1 MGTEK
6 SLRLDMEI
14 VHIKDIRFGAK
25 TEVRGGILFI
35 SKQEMIEAIT
45 DPFFS

>member
-1 MGTEK
+1 MSTDK
-6 SLRLDMEI
+6 NLRLDMEI

-35 SKQEMIEAIT
+35 NKQEMVEAIR